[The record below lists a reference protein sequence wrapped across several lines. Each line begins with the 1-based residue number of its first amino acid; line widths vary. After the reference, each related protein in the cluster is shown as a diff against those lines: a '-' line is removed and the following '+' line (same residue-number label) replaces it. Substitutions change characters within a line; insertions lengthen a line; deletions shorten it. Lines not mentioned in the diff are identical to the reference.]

1 MGQDGEADRERSR
14 VSNSVADSGA
24 KGRETFLSRGSS
36 PNAPRHSLDLN
47 NAPLILTPI
56 RVHQTISSS
65 TTITLTTPATALPN
79 DPSSLAKL
87 IRQRHLVALQALYEQ
102 RTLQHIAQQERLALQ
117 RRQKRLAALGAEE
130 GTTTTTTTTTTSSS
144 EVEMTE
150 EVEEDPKVAEA
161 SDRQT
166 VYKALYL
173 SEPTSSTA
181 STTAAS
187 TAPSSSSSSSSS
199 SYSSS
204 SASLPP
210 PPIDRL
216 GHAYDFVYHLAPNG
230 SSDAYYHG
238 PHPPPPS
245 KIVNS
250 IIKAYKNPPF
260 FDPTGLTSNQLLPK
274 ATELFQAP
282 FRNTASS
289 SSTTTPSTTTLTTT
303 PASAVP
309 PTETIDVVEAE
320 LIASFSA
327 SCDERIGETL
337 AKMEQ
342 PDREVAL
349 QRRDDAR
356 YAIGVANAAQLQ
368 QLQQHRSGAQ
378 MQVGSSGGVQGSVVG
393 PQGAGGYGAWR

>member
-1 MGQDGEADRERSR
+1 MGQGGEVDQALFRRWDSYRPPGPGLGKVLTTLRAPLRPRSPL
-14 VSNSVADSGA
+14 NLGI
-24 KGRETFLSRGSS
+24 SS
-36 PNAPRHSLDLN
+36 YRASLRSLLDLIQ
-47 NAPLILTPI
+47 LSLSSGSTDCKM
-56 RVHQTISSS
+56 SS

-79 DPSSLAKL
+79 DPTSLSKL

-102 RTLQHIAQQERLALQ
+102 RTLQHIAQQERLARQ

-130 GTTTTTTTTTTSSS
+130 GTPTSS

-150 EVEEDPKVAEA
+150 EVEEDPKVVEA
-161 SDRQT
+161 SDRRT
-166 VYKALYL
+166 LYKALYL

-181 STTAAS
+181 SAAPPN
-187 TAPSSSSSSSSS
+187 PSSCP
-199 SYSSS
+199 S
-204 SASLPP
+204 SASHLP

-230 SSDAYYHG
+230 LQE
-238 PHPPPPS
+238 
-245 KIVNS
+245 
-250 IIKAYKNPPF
+250 PPF

-289 SSTTTPSTTTLTTT
+289 SSTTTTTPSTNTLAT
-303 PASAVP
+303 PSVVP
-309 PTETIDVVEAE
+309 STETIDVVEAE

-349 QRRDDAR
+349 QRRDYAR

-368 QLQQHRSGAQ
+368 QLQQHRSGVQ
-378 MQVGSSGGVQGSVVG
+378 MQVGSSGGVHGSVVG

>member
-1 MGQDGEADRERSR
+1 M
-14 VSNSVADSGA
+14 
-24 KGRETFLSRGSS
+24 
-36 PNAPRHSLDLN
+36 
-47 NAPLILTPI
+47 
-56 RVHQTISSS
+56 SS

-79 DPSSLAKL
+79 DPTSLSKL
-87 IRQRHLVALQALYEQ
+87 IRQRHLVALQSLYEQ
-102 RTLQHIAQQERLALQ
+102 RTLQHIAQQERLARQ

-130 GTTTTTTTTTTSSS
+130 GTPTSS

-150 EVEEDPKVAEA
+150 EVEEDPKVVEA
-161 SDRQT
+161 SDRRT
-166 VYKALYL
+166 LYKALYL

-181 STTAAS
+181 SAAPPN
-187 TAPSSSSSSSSS
+187 PSSCP
-199 SYSSS
+199 S
-204 SASLPP
+204 SASHPP

-289 SSTTTPSTTTLTTT
+289 SSTTTTTPSTNTLAT
-303 PASAVP
+303 PSVVP
-309 PTETIDVVEAE
+309 STETIDVVEAE

-349 QRRDDAR
+349 QRRDYAR
-356 YAIGVANAAQLQ
+356 YAIGVTNAAQLQ
-368 QLQQHRSGAQ
+368 QLQQHRSGVQ
-378 MQVGSSGGVQGSVVG
+378 MQVGSSGGVHGSVVG